1 MIRSISVSAGLAI
14 VLICSAAAAQ
24 SSALPAPLSIE
35 DALQLARREPL
46 SSRRLQRATG
56 IIGNRFVYEHR

>member
-35 DALQLARREPL
+35 DALQLARRERPEL
-46 SSRRLQRATG
+46 TAAAAR
-56 IIGNRFVYEHR
+56 NRDHR